1 MQTYKFDLTAT
12 YHASTQVEFAAET
25 PQQAKE
31 FLLKISNGEFF
42 TDAAGV
48 TKTYAVPVIG
58 EDADPNY
65 IGFTNGLA
73 DDMPEPLGMDDLSFT
88 GLQNWDAQRQQ
99 YDAVFS
105 TLMTWAGESET
116 NRMELV
122 DELIHRLPVHQAQD
136 LADRLMAPG
145 VRDGLE

>member
-1 MQTYKFDLTAT
+1 MKTYSFDLTAT
-12 YHASTQVEFAAET
+12 YHVSVPVSFAAET

-31 FLLKISNGEFF
+31 FLLAIANGESF

-48 TKTYAVPVIG
+48 TKSYAVPVLD

-65 IGFTNGLA
+65 IAFGNGLA

-88 GLQNWDAQRQQ
+88 GLQNWDAERQA

-105 TLMTWAGESET
+105 TLMNWAGENET
-116 NRMELV
+116 NRLELV
-122 DELIHRLPVHQAQD
+122 DELIHRLPVHQAQA

-145 VRDGLE
+145 VREGLE